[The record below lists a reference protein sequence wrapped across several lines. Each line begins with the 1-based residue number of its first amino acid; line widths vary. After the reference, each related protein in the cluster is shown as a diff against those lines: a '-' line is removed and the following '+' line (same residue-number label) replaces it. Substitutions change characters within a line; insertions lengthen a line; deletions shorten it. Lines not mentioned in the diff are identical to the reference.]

1 MPGVDTLL
9 VWNPDLDSV
18 LCLAYDPDLA
28 DVRCGVVNPK
38 IITEL
43 PNQLFS
49 ILRRTGFNIHPQ
61 ELASPN
67 ICYL

>member
-1 MPGVDTLL
+1 MPGVNILL

-28 DVRCGVVNPK
+28 DVRYRVVNPK
-38 IITEL
+38 IVTEL